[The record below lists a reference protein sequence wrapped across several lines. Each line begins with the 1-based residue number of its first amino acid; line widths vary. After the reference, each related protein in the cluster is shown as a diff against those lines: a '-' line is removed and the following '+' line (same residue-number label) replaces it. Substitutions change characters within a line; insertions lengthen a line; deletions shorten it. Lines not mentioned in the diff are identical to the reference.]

1 MGIASYQNSQTKRP
15 SLVRRGQLIVL
26 AVRALPKQEVPVTI
40 DAPTM
45 NEVVSSTINEVVE
58 TASDRYSDVTAA
70 ITRNPLQA
78 VGIAAGAGFVLALL
92 MRGKKPTPARAY

>member
-1 MGIASYQNSQTKRP
+1 M
-15 SLVRRGQLIVL
+15 
-26 AVRALPKQEVPVTI
+26 TI

-45 NEVVSSTINEVVE
+45 NEVVSSTMNEVAVA
-58 TASDRYSDVTAA
+58 ASDRYGDVTAA

-92 MRGKKPTPARAY
+92 MRGKKPTPARGY

>member
-1 MGIASYQNSQTKRP
+1 M
-15 SLVRRGQLIVL
+15 
-26 AVRALPKQEVPVTI
+26 TI

-45 NEVVSSTINEVVE
+45 NEVVSSTINEVAE
-58 TASDRYSDVTAA
+58 AASDRYNDVASA